1 MCTKNLLFTA
11 VWMITEKVAKA
22 NAEQYSLVKYITVYA
37 SMEYYAVIKK
47 NKADLLV
54 LI

>member
-11 VWMITEKVAKA
+11 VWMITEEVAKA
-22 NAEQYSLVKYITVYA
+22 NAEQYSLVIIVYA
-37 SMEYYAVIKK
+37 GMEYYAAIKK

-54 LI
+54 PI